1 MQLGELKADVFRDLS
16 TADGVLYIWEV
27 PKSLPAERIA
37 LAWAASR
44 DNLGPWTLLFS
55 RTYHSNWTR
64 QRSERPVTPDTEANS
79 FRHDVHHLNT
89 KKLFALAIRMSR
101 GAYTRLP
108 LRQVKT
114 GIQDGIRDGHLRY
127 EGLSQGL
134 RFRLGAYSSDRTDR
148 TLCYQTAERTVWPDS
163 ATVRRMPSSRSTV
176 GCQPNSWA
184 ALAGFRLMREMSPGR
199 CGA

>member
-16 TADGVLYIWEV
+16 TGDGLLSIWEV
-27 PKSLPAERIA
+27 PRSLPAERIA
-37 LAWAASR
+37 LALAATWGR
-44 DNLGPWTLLFS
+44 WTLLFS

-79 FRHDVHHLNT
+79 FHHDVHYLT
-89 KKLFALAIRMSR
+89 TQKLFALAIHMSR

-108 LRQVKT
+108 LRQLES
-114 GIQDGIRDGHLRY
+114 GIRDWIRGGHLRY

-134 RFRLGAYSSDRTDR
+134 RFRLGAQSSDRIDC
-148 TLCYQTAERTVWPDS
+148 TLCYQTAERTGWPDS

-176 GCQPNSWA
+176 GCQPNSWV